1 MPKVLWQIISRT
13 ILISVIAVLG
23 WNGGATLV
31 KEFTKETLNV
41 ALVGAKILSNKTL
54 AATLL
59 EMPKE
64 KMNIRDRASVDY
76 YYRNVVAAASDSAKA
91 VNLKN
96 RAIPQIKISLIS
108 LWNSGAAQDLTKYND
123 FLKDLDPYR
132 QANEIF
138 SYSSQS
144 RLALYNLFYYD
155 PSITI
160 DLYKK
165 GVDYEIL
172 LQKLGRASGGLRK
185 TVERLNALPNF
196 SDPTVH
202 SFAGEISSLA
212 DEAQEISDLS
222 SRDPSAALARLEDF
236 NGKVL
241 DLQKRLLASRQKFW
255 GENKKRLDLLPIIQ
269 NSISSARTIRN
280 SLQIEI
286 NKL

>member
-132 QANEIF
+132 Q
-138 SYSSQS
+138 
-144 RLALYNLFYYD
+144 
-155 PSITI
+155 
-160 DLYKK
+160 
-165 GVDYEIL
+165 
-172 LQKLGRASGGLRK
+172 
-185 TVERLNALPNF
+185 
-196 SDPTVH
+196 
-202 SFAGEISSLA
+202 
-212 DEAQEISDLS
+212 
-222 SRDPSAALARLEDF
+222 
-236 NGKVL
+236 
-241 DLQKRLLASRQKFW
+241 
-255 GENKKRLDLLPIIQ
+255 
-269 NSISSARTIRN
+269 
-280 SLQIEI
+280 
-286 NKL
+286 